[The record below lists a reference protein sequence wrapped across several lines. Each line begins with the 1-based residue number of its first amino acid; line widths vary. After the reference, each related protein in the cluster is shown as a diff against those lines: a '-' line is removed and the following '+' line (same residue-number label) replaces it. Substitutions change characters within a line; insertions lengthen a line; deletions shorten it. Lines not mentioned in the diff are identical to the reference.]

1 MNDLEQIAIQV
12 LAEETGATNAKV
24 NPVHDELIL
33 DDDDRRTG
41 VHIHYAYPQW
51 VVARVGHGS
60 STRKKL
66 DPDSIRAA
74 VREARKNDEALTLA
88 TALIREGGRFT
99 PVDNLFS
106 NSVCLRPSDN
116 PHGARF
122 WVWVAF
128 YGSSLVVTNGV
139 PWDGPLVEE
148 VKSILQVARE
158 EGMKEWA

>member
-1 MNDLEQIAIQV
+1 MNDLEQIAIQA
-12 LAEETGATNAKV
+12 LAEEAGVDVKTY
-24 NPVHDELIL
+24 PVHDELIL
-33 DDDDRRTG
+33 VDDDYKAG
-41 VHIHYAYPQW
+41 VHIRHFNPQQ
-51 VVARVGHGS
+51 VRARVGSGS

-74 VREARKNDEALTLA
+74 VREARRNNEALTLA
-88 TALIREGGRFT
+88 TTLIHEDGRFT

-106 NSVCLRPSDN
+106 NSVCLRPSDD

-148 VKSILQVARE
+148 VKDILQVAQE
-158 EGMKEWA
+158 EGMKE